1 MVKSN
6 VITIT
11 VVAPITITENTITVD
26 KTTVVVGEIVTLT
39 GALTFSSALLGDKT
53 VRIDLYVNNVIQD
66 SWTIT
71 APKGAT
77 KATYSR
83 QLQFST
89 AGTYSIFTDAN
100 FA

>member
-6 VITIT
+6 TITIT
-11 VVAPITITENTITVD
+11 VVAPVTITENTIAVD

-39 GALTFSSALLGDKT
+39 GTLTFSAALYEDKT
-53 VRIDLYVNNVIQD
+53 VKIDLYVNNVIQD

-71 APKGAT
+71 VSRGVA

-89 AGTYSIFTDAN
+89 TGTYSIFTDAN